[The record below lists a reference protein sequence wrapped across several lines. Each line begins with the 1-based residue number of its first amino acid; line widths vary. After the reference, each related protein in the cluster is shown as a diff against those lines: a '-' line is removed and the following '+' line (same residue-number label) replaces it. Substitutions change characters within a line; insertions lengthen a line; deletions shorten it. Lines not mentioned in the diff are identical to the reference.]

1 MLNNYD
7 FNHTENNNEMEN
19 EKLLEL
25 AALAECASSHPISKS
40 LQRAYGKE
48 LDRSRVSDIEE
59 ISGHGITARVDGH
72 AVANT
77 YQPLTPSGS
86 HNNNKKNPKNSKK
99 LAKKIGAITLSAVL
113 FGSVAAGSF
122 QAVNYFSP
130 VSKTTNSSSQTSK
143 SNSSS
148 ASLLKT
154 TTTSDSSNKGSLDVS
169 DITTSAM
176 PSIVAITN
184 KSVQEVQDY
193 FSQFGFRGQ
202 GQAQTQETESQ
213 GSGIIIGKN
222 DTELLMVTNNH
233 VVEGADTLS
242 VCFIDNKG
250 YAANVKGTGAE
261 NDIAVTA
268 VPLDSISDDTM
279 SQIAVASIGDS
290 DSLKVGEQVV
300 AIGNA
305 LGYGQSVTTG
315 IVSAVNRALSNN
327 SSDTQDSNSSSD
339 DSSSATYIQTDAAIN
354 PGNSG
359 GALLNM
365 NGEVIGINSAKLAS
379 TEVEGMGYAIPI
391 SRVSDIIDNL
401 MNQTTRTKVD
411 SDKQGTIGIKGINVT
426 SDVQEKYNLP
436 EGIYVSEVTSGSAA
450 EKAGITS
457 GSVITKFDGKSVTDI
472 ESLQDL
478 LQYYK
483 AGETVELTLQVPD
496 SDSYKEKTVSISLG
510 SKSDTS
516 SDGNSQT
523 NGNGNSNDR
532 QQGGS
537 YSPASA
543 FSIR

>member
-7 FNHTENNNEMEN
+7 FNHTENNNEMKN
-19 EKLLEL
+19 ETN
-25 AALAECASSHPISKS
+25 A
-40 LQRAYGKE
+40 
-48 LDRSRVSDIEE
+48 
-59 ISGHGITARVDGH
+59 
-72 AVANT
+72 
-77 YQPLTPSGS
+77 YQPLTPSGN
-86 HNNNKKNPKNSKK
+86 HNDNKKNPKNSKK

-130 VSKTTNSSSQTSK
+130 FSKTTNSSGSTTSN
-143 SNSSS
+143 NSSS
-148 ASLLKT
+148 TSLLKT
-154 TTTSDSSNKGSLDVS
+154 TAVSGSSNTGSLDVS

-193 FSQFGFRGQ
+193 FSQFGFGGQ
-202 GQAQTQETESQ
+202 GQTQTQETESQ

-222 DTELLMVTNNH
+222 DSELLMVTNNH

-242 VCFIDNKG
+242 VCFIDNQV
-250 YAANVKGTGAE
+250 YEAAIKGTDPE
-261 NDIAVTA
+261 NDLAVIA

-315 IVSAVNRALSNN
+315 IVSAVNRTLSSD
-327 SSDTQDSNSSSD
+327 SSDTQDSESSSG

-426 SDVQEKYNLP
+426 SDVQEKYGLP

-450 EKAGITS
+450 DKAGITS

-478 LQYYK
+478 LQYYE

-496 SDSYKEKTVSISLG
+496 GDSYKEKTVSITLG

-523 NGNGNSNDR
+523 ERNENSNDR
-532 QQGGS
+532 QQGDS

>member
-7 FNHTENNNEMEN
+7 FNHTENNNEMKN
-19 EKLLEL
+19 ETN
-25 AALAECASSHPISKS
+25 A
-40 LQRAYGKE
+40 
-48 LDRSRVSDIEE
+48 
-59 ISGHGITARVDGH
+59 
-72 AVANT
+72 
-77 YQPLTPSGS
+77 YQPLTPSGN
-86 HNNNKKNPKNSKK
+86 HNDNKKNPKNSKK

-130 VSKTTNSSSQTSK
+130 FSKTTNSSGSTTSN
-143 SNSSS
+143 NSSS
-148 ASLLKT
+148 TSLLKT
-154 TTTSDSSNKGSLDVS
+154 TAVSGSSNTGSLNVS

-193 FSQFGFRGQ
+193 FSQFGFGGQ
-202 GQAQTQETESQ
+202 GQTQTQETESQ

-222 DTELLMVTNNH
+222 DSELLMVTNNH

-242 VCFIDNKG
+242 VCFIDNQV
-250 YAANVKGTGAE
+250 YEAAIKGTDPE
-261 NDIAVTA
+261 NDLAVIA

-315 IVSAVNRALSNN
+315 IVSAVNRTLSSD

-426 SDVQEKYNLP
+426 SDVQEKYGLP

-450 EKAGITS
+450 DKAGITS
-457 GSVITKFDGKSVTDI
+457 GSVITKFDGKSVNDI

-478 LQYYK
+478 LQYYE

-496 SDSYKEKTVSISLG
+496 GDSYKEKTVSITLG
-510 SKSDTS
+510 NKSDTS

-523 NGNGNSNDR
+523 ERNENSNDR
-532 QQGGS
+532 QQGDS

>member
-1 MLNNYD
+1 
-7 FNHTENNNEMEN
+7 MEN
-19 EKLLEL
+19 E
-25 AALAECASSHPISKS
+25 
-40 LQRAYGKE
+40 
-48 LDRSRVSDIEE
+48 
-59 ISGHGITARVDGH
+59 T
-72 AVANT
+72 NT

-130 VSKTTNSSSQTSK
+130 FSKTTGSSGSTASNNSSST
-143 SNSSS
+143 
-148 ASLLKT
+148 SLLKT
-154 TTTSDSSNKGSLDVS
+154 TAVSGSSNTGSLDVS

-193 FSQFGFRGQ
+193 FSQFGFGGQ
-202 GQAQTQETESQ
+202 GQPQTQETESQ

-222 DTELLMVTNNH
+222 DSELLMVTNNH

-242 VCFIDNKG
+242 VCFIDNQV
-250 YAANVKGTGAE
+250 YEAAIKGTDPE
-261 NDIAVTA
+261 NDLAVIA

-279 SQIAVASIGDS
+279 SKIAVASIGDS

-300 AIGNA
+300 
-305 LGYGQSVTTG
+305 
-315 IVSAVNRALSNN
+315 
-327 SSDTQDSNSSSD
+327 
-339 DSSSATYIQTDAAIN
+339 
-354 PGNSG
+354 
-359 GALLNM
+359 
-365 NGEVIGINSAKLAS
+365 EVIGINSAKLAS

-496 SDSYKEKTVSISLG
+496 SDSYKEKTVSITLG
-510 SKSDTS
+510 SKSATS
-516 SDGNSQT
+516 SDSNSQPER
-523 NGNGNSNDR
+523 NENSNDR
-532 QQGGS
+532 QQSGS

>member
-1 MLNNYD
+1 MMLNNYD

-19 EKLLEL
+19 E
-25 AALAECASSHPISKS
+25 
-40 LQRAYGKE
+40 
-48 LDRSRVSDIEE
+48 
-59 ISGHGITARVDGH
+59 T
-72 AVANT
+72 NT

-122 QAVNYFSP
+122 QSVNYFSP
-130 VSKTTNSSSQTSK
+130 FSKTTGSSGSTASNNSSST
-143 SNSSS
+143 
-148 ASLLKT
+148 SLLKT
-154 TTTSDSSNKGSLDVS
+154 TAVSGSSNSGSLDVS

-193 FSQFGFRGQ
+193 FSQFGFGGQ
-202 GQAQTQETESQ
+202 GQPQTQETESQ

-222 DTELLMVTNNH
+222 DSELLMVTNNH

-242 VCFIDNKG
+242 VCFIDNQV
-250 YAANVKGTGAE
+250 YEAAIKGTDPE
-261 NDIAVTA
+261 NDLAVIA

-279 SQIAVASIGDS
+279 SKIAVASIGDS

-315 IVSAVNRALSNN
+315 IVSAVNRTLSSD
-327 SSDTQDSNSSSD
+327 SSDTQDSNSSD

-496 SDSYKEKTVSISLG
+496 SDSYKEKTVSITLG
-510 SKSDTS
+510 SKSATS
-516 SDGNSQT
+516 SDSNSQPER
-523 NGNGNSNDR
+523 NENSNDR

>member
-7 FNHTENNNEMEN
+7 FNHTENNTESNT
-19 EKLLEL
+19 EL
-25 AALAECASSHPISKS
+25 A
-40 LQRAYGKE
+40 
-48 LDRSRVSDIEE
+48 
-59 ISGHGITARVDGH
+59 T
-72 AVANT
+72 
-77 YQPLTPSGS
+77 
-86 HNNNKKNPKNSKK
+86 KKDLKKSKK
-99 LAKKIGAITLSAVL
+99 LVKKIGVITLSAVL

-143 SNSSS
+143 SNNSST
-148 ASLLKT
+148 SLLKT
-154 TTTSDSSNKGSLDVS
+154 TTTSGSSNKGSLDVS
-169 DITTSAM
+169 DITESAM

-193 FSQFGFRGQ
+193 FSQFGFGGRGQ
-202 GQAQTQETESQ
+202 TQTQETESQ

-242 VCFIDNKG
+242 VCFIDNQV
-250 YAANVKGTGAE
+250 YEANVKGTDAE
-261 NDIAVTA
+261 NDLAVIA
-268 VPLDSISDDTM
+268 VPLESISDDTM

-315 IVSAVNRALSNN
+315 IVSAVNRTIS
-327 SSDTQDSNSSSD
+327 SDTSDTQDSQSSSD
-339 DSSSATYIQTDAAIN
+339 SDNSATYIQTDAAIN

-426 SDVQEKYNLP
+426 SDVQDKYGLP

-450 EKAGITS
+450 KKAGITS

-478 LQYYK
+478 LQYYE
-483 AGETVELTLQVPD
+483 AGETVDLTLQVPD
-496 SDSYKEKTVSISLG
+496 SDSYKEKTVSITLG
-510 SKSDTS
+510 NKSDTS
-516 SDGNSQT
+516 SDSSVQQKGND
-523 NGNGNSNDR
+523 N
-532 QQGGS
+532 S

>member
-1 MLNNYD
+1 MMLNNYD

-19 EKLLEL
+19 E
-25 AALAECASSHPISKS
+25 
-40 LQRAYGKE
+40 
-48 LDRSRVSDIEE
+48 
-59 ISGHGITARVDGH
+59 T
-72 AVANT
+72 NT

-148 ASLLKT
+148 TSLLKT

-193 FSQFGFRGQ
+193 FSQFGFGGQ
-202 GQAQTQETESQ
+202 GQTQTQETESQ

-222 DTELLMVTNNH
+222 DSELLMVTNNH

-242 VCFIDNKG
+242 VCFIDNQV
-250 YAANVKGTGAE
+250 YEANVKGTDAE
-261 NDIAVTA
+261 NDLAVIA

-315 IVSAVNRALSNN
+315 IVSAVNRTLSSD

-426 SDVQEKYNLP
+426 SDVQEKYGLP

-450 EKAGITS
+450 DKAGITS

-496 SDSYKEKTVSISLG
+496 SDSYKEKTVSITLG
-510 SKSDTS
+510 SKSATS
-516 SDGNSQT
+516 SDSNSQPER
-523 NGNGNSNDR
+523 NENSNDR

>member
-19 EKLLEL
+19 E
-25 AALAECASSHPISKS
+25 
-40 LQRAYGKE
+40 
-48 LDRSRVSDIEE
+48 
-59 ISGHGITARVDGH
+59 T
-72 AVANT
+72 NT

-130 VSKTTNSSSQTSK
+130 FSKTTGSSDSTASNNSSST
-143 SNSSS
+143 
-148 ASLLKT
+148 SLLKT
-154 TTTSDSSNKGSLDVS
+154 TAVSGSSNTGSLDVS

-193 FSQFGFRGQ
+193 FSQFGFGGQ
-202 GQAQTQETESQ
+202 GQPQTQETESQ

-222 DTELLMVTNNH
+222 DSELLMVTNNH

-242 VCFIDNKG
+242 VCFIDNQV
-250 YAANVKGTGAE
+250 YEAAIKGTDPE
-261 NDIAVTA
+261 NDLAVIA

-279 SQIAVASIGDS
+279 SKIAVASIGDS

-315 IVSAVNRALSNN
+315 IVSAVNRTLSSN

-436 EGIYVSEVTSGSAA
+436 KGIYVSEVTSGSAA

-496 SDSYKEKTVSISLG
+496 SDSYKEKTVSITLG
-510 SKSDTS
+510 SKSATS
-516 SDGNSQT
+516 SDSNSQPER
-523 NGNGNSNDR
+523 NENSNDR
-532 QQGGS
+532 QQGDS

>member
-19 EKLLEL
+19 E
-25 AALAECASSHPISKS
+25 
-40 LQRAYGKE
+40 
-48 LDRSRVSDIEE
+48 
-59 ISGHGITARVDGH
+59 T
-72 AVANT
+72 NT

-130 VSKTTNSSSQTSK
+130 FSKTTGSSGSTTSNNSSST
-143 SNSSS
+143 
-148 ASLLKT
+148 SLLKT
-154 TTTSDSSNKGSLDVS
+154 TAVSGSSNTGSLDVS

-202 GQAQTQETESQ
+202 GQTQTQETESQ

-242 VCFIDNKG
+242 VCFIDNKV
-250 YAANVKGTGAE
+250 YEANVKGTDAE
-261 NDIAVTA
+261 NDLAVIA

>member
-1 MLNNYD
+1 MMLNNYD

-19 EKLLEL
+19 E
-25 AALAECASSHPISKS
+25 
-40 LQRAYGKE
+40 
-48 LDRSRVSDIEE
+48 
-59 ISGHGITARVDGH
+59 T
-72 AVANT
+72 NT

-202 GQAQTQETESQ
+202 GQTQTQETESQ

-242 VCFIDNKG
+242 VCFIDNKV
-250 YAANVKGTGAE
+250 YEANVKGTDAE
-261 NDIAVTA
+261 NDLAVIA

-315 IVSAVNRALSNN
+315 IVSAVNRAL
-327 SSDTQDSNSSSD
+327 SNSSSD

>member
-1 MLNNYD
+1 MMLNNYD

-19 EKLLEL
+19 E
-25 AALAECASSHPISKS
+25 
-40 LQRAYGKE
+40 
-48 LDRSRVSDIEE
+48 
-59 ISGHGITARVDGH
+59 T
-72 AVANT
+72 NT

-130 VSKTTNSSSQTSK
+130 FSKTTGSSGSTASNNSSNT
-143 SNSSS
+143 
-148 ASLLKT
+148 SLLKT
-154 TTTSDSSNKGSLDVS
+154 TAVSGSSNTGSLDVS

-193 FSQFGFRGQ
+193 FSQFGFGGQ
-202 GQAQTQETESQ
+202 GQPQTQETESQ

-222 DTELLMVTNNH
+222 DSELLMVTNNH

-242 VCFIDNKG
+242 VCFIDNQV
-250 YAANVKGTGAE
+250 YEAAIKGTDPE
-261 NDIAVTA
+261 NDLAVIA

-279 SQIAVASIGDS
+279 SKIAVASIGDS

-315 IVSAVNRALSNN
+315 IVSAVNRTLSSN
-327 SSDTQDSNSSSD
+327 SSDTQDSNSSD

-496 SDSYKEKTVSISLG
+496 SDSYKEKTVSITLG
-510 SKSDTS
+510 SKSATS
-516 SDGNSQT
+516 SDSNSQPER
-523 NGNGNSNDR
+523 NENSNDR
-532 QQGGS
+532 QQSGS